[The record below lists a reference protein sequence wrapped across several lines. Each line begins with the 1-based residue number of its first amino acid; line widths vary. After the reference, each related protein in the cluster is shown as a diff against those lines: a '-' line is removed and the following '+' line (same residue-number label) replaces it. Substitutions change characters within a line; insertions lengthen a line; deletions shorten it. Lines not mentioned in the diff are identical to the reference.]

1 MVGTVYR
8 HCHNCGYYQ
17 RFNCDDP
24 EITVSD
30 GDSLTVIGPDKC
42 FLCGE
47 LYQKT
52 MNSTAGWKK
61 ELKRTITFKNG
72 KLEIKYV

>member
-1 MVGTVYR
+1 MVGRVYE

-17 RFNCDDP
+17 EFK
-24 EITVSD
+24 EGEVTTVSD
-30 GDSLTVIGPDKC
+30 GDSLTIIGPDKC
-42 FLCGE
+42 VICGA

-52 MNSTAGWKK
+52 IRSKNGWEK

-72 KLEIKYV
+72 KVEIKNK